1 MKRLVAVFC
10 LLAIIIIG
18 CATAQS
24 PDVPDPNVPDPN
36 VPDPGVPETGQASGD
51 QWPKTAQLDGATY
64 TVYQPQLDSWD
75 SFNMEA
81 HAAVSVLQPGS
92 QTPVFGVLKL
102 TAKTKVDRLARTVY
116 FTDTTVQSANF
127 PSAPNW
133 ATSYQQA
140 FQALFV
146 KGPFT
151 VALDRV
157 EAAVAVLNAQNQA
170 KSVPVENPVPLFV
183 FSTTPAVLVTIDGDP
198 AWRLVAGTSYERVLN
213 TRPLLLRNGSGTIYF
228 HLFDGFLKAP
238 GLAGPWT
245 TATPVPPGIV
255 KAAADLG
262 KSGAV
267 DLMEGPPDEK
277 TSKKPSLAPN
287 APGVIVVTKP
297 TELIVTDG
305 APDWVS
311 LDGTGSLLYLKN
323 TDANVFTDINTQ
335 QAYVLVSGRWFTS
348 KDLNGPWTY
357 IAAKDLPVAFA
368 QIPDDS
374 PKENVKASIP
384 GTVQSKEAII
394 ATQIPQT
401 AQVDR
406 SEAMFTP
413 QLPGTPDI
421 KPIEDTQLQY
431 VVNSSVPLIQ
441 VPSGAWFA
449 LQKAVWFTAP
459 TLQGPWSVATVVPAE
474 IYSIPSSSPIY
485 YATYVKIYDF
495 TPTTV
500 TVGYLPGYMGSYVA
514 SGTVVYGTG
523 YLYTPYI
530 GTAVWYGGP
539 VTYGY
544 AAGLAWTPWT
554 GWGIGF
560 GMGWGFGAAWGAV
573 GWGWGAAPYWGAYA
587 GAAWGAAGA
596 YGAWGPGSWAAS
608 SGNVYHQWGN
618 TTAVTRSSAG
628 YNAWT
633 GNAWS
638 GQVGHS
644 YNSQTGRISAGQRGT
659 VGNVYTGNY
668 ASGTRG
674 STYNPTTGVSASG
687 ARGTVGNVYTGQ
699 STNVARA
706 NVEGPRGNDVRAAT
720 VGNDH
725 YADVNGNVYKNTGSG
740 WEQHNSGGGWSSAS
754 SENARSMESQQ
765 LARNTG
771 EQRSSASSWG
781 GGDRS
786 FGSGFR
792 NSGSE
797 PERSFGESGRGGG
810 FERGGGGFRGGGGG
824 FRGGGRRR

>member
-1 MKRLVAVFC
+1 MKITAVVVC
-10 LLAIIIIG
+10 MLAIA
-18 CATAQS
+18 ATGNVLAQAPAAS
-24 PDVPDPNVPDPN
+24 
-36 VPDPGVPETGQASGD
+36 TGTGASTPAQATPLPWTSEAAAAQATGD
-51 QWPKTAQLDGATY
+51 RWPKTAQLDGATY

-75 SFNMEA
+75 SFNLAA
-81 HAAVSVLQPGS
+81 HAAVSVLPPGS
-92 QTPVFGVLKL
+92 QNPVFGVLKL

-116 FTDTTVQSANF
+116 FTDTTVQSAIF

-151 VALDRV
+151 VALDRM
-157 EAAVAVLNAQNQA
+157 EAALAILNAQSQA
-170 KSVPVENPVPLFV
+170 KSVPVQNPVPQFV

-198 AWRLVAGTSYERVLN
+198 AWRSLAGTSYERVLN
-213 TRPLLLRNGSGTIYF
+213 TRPLLLRDKSGTVYF

-245 TATPVPPGIV
+245 VLAPVPPDIA
-255 KAAADLG
+255 KAATDLG

-267 DLMEGPPDEK
+267 DLMEGPADEK
-277 TSKKPSLAPN
+277 TGKKPSLASG

-305 APDWVS
+305 AADLQDLSGAS
-311 LDGTGSLLYLKN
+311 LMYVRN
-323 TDANVFTDINTQ
+323 TDANVFLDLNDQ
-335 QAYVLVSGRWFTS
+335 QTYVLVSGRWF
-348 KDLNGPWTY
+348 KAPGFKGPWQY
-357 IAAKDLPVAFA
+357 VAAKDLPAEFTK
-368 QIPDDS
+368 IPDDS

-384 GTVQSKEAII
+384 GTTQSREALI

-406 SEAMFTP
+406 AKATYTP
-413 QLPGTPDI
+413 QIQGAPDVQ
-421 KPIEDTQLQY
+421 PIADTQLKY
-431 VVNSSVPLIQ
+431 VANSPIPLIQ
-441 VPSGAWFA
+441 LPSGAWFA

-459 TLQGPWSVATVVPAE
+459 TLQGPWSVATSVPAE
-474 IYSIPSSSPIY
+474 IYAIPPSSPIY
-485 YATYVKIYDF
+485 YATYVRIYDA

-500 TVGYLPGYMGSYVA
+500 TVGYLPGYMGTYVA
-514 SGTVVYGTG
+514 DGTVVYGTG
-523 YLYTPYI
+523 YVYAPYV
-530 GTAVWYGGP
+530 GTSVWYGTP

-544 AAGLAWTPWT
+544 AAGIAWTPWT
-554 GWGIGF
+554 GWGYGF
-560 GMGWGFGAAWGAV
+560 GMGWAYGAAWGAAA
-573 GWGWGAAPYWGAYA
+573 WGWGAAPYWGAYA

-596 YGAWGPGSWAAS
+596 YGAWGPGAWAAT
-608 SGNVYHQWGN
+608 SGNAYHQWGN
-618 TTAVTRSSAG
+618 TTAVTHSSAG

-638 GQVGHS
+638 GQAGHS
-644 YNSQTGRISAGQRGT
+644 YNSQTGQISAGQRGT

-674 STYNPTTGVSASG
+674 ATYNPTTGVSASG
-687 ARGTVGNVYTGQ
+687 ARGTVGNAYTGQ
-699 STNVARA
+699 STNVSHM
-706 NVEGPRGNDVRAAT
+706 NVSGPGGNDMRTAT

-740 WEQHNSGGGWSSAS
+740 WEQHNSNGGWSSAS
-754 SENARSMESQQ
+754 EEGARSMESEN

-771 EQRSSASSWG
+771 EQRSAASSWG

-786 FGSGFR
+786 YGSGFR
-792 NSGSE
+792 GSGGE
-797 PERSFGESGRGGG
+797 PGGFDRGGFSG
-810 FERGGGGFRGGGGG
+810 GGGYRGGGGR
-824 FRGGGRRR
+824 GRR

>member
-1 MKRLVAVFC
+1 MKKFFAALC
-10 LLAIIIIG
+10 MLAIALI
-18 CATAQS
+18 AEAAAQT
-24 PDVPDPNVPDPN
+24 
-36 VPDPGVPETGQASGD
+36 PGARATGQGAAPPASGD
-51 QWPKTAQLDGATY
+51 RWPKTAQLDGATY

-75 SFNMEA
+75 SFNLTA
-81 HAAVSVLQPGS
+81 HAAVSVQPPGS

-116 FTDTTVQSANF
+116 FTDTTVQGGVF

-140 FQALFV
+140 FQSLFV

-151 VALDRV
+151 VALDRM
-157 EAAVAVLNAQNQA
+157 EAAMAMLNAQNQA
-170 KSVPVENPVPLFV
+170 KSVPVQNPVPQFV
-183 FSTTPAVLVTIDGDP
+183 FSPTPAVLVTIDGDP
-198 AWRLVAGTSYERVLN
+198 AWRPIAGTTYERVLN
-213 TRPLLLRNGSGTIYF
+213 ARPLLLRDGSGTVYF

-245 TATPVPPGIV
+245 TAASVPPGIA

-277 TSKKPSLAPN
+277 TGKQPSLAVR
-287 APGVIVVTKP
+287 APGVIVVTRP

-305 APDWVS
+305 APNWDV
-311 LDGTGSLLYLKN
+311 LDGTESLLYLKN
-323 TDANVFTDINTQ
+323 TDANVFLDMYTQ
-335 QAYVLVSGRWFTS
+335 QNYVLVSGRWFTS
-348 KDLNGPWTY
+348 TGLNGPWAY
-357 IAAKDLPVAFA
+357 VVAKGLPPAFA
-368 QIPDDS
+368 TIPDDS

-384 GTVQSKEAII
+384 GTLQAKETII

-406 SEAMFTP
+406 AKAAFTP
-413 QLPGTPDI
+413 QLQGAPDI
-421 KPIEDTQLQY
+421 KPIEDTRLKY
-431 VVNSSVPLIQ
+431 VANSPVPLIQ
-441 VPSGAWFA
+441 VSSGAWFA

-459 TLQGPWSVATVVPAE
+459 TLQGPWSVATSVSPE
-474 IYSIPSSSPIY
+474 IYSIPPSSPVY
-485 YATYVKIYDF
+485 YASYVTVYDF

-500 TVGYLPGYMGSYVA
+500 TIGYLPGYMGIYVA
-514 SGTVVYGTG
+514 DGTVIYGTG
-523 YLYTPYI
+523 YLYDPYI
-530 GTAVWYGGP
+530 GSAVWYGGP

-544 AAGLAWTPWT
+544 ATGIAWTPWT
-554 GWGIGF
+554 GWAMGF
-560 GMGWGFGAAWGAV
+560 GMGWAYGAAWGAAA
-573 GWGWGAAPYWGAYA
+573 WGWGAAPYWGAYA
-587 GAAWGAAGA
+587 GAAWGAHGA
-596 YGAWGPGSWAAS
+596 YAAWGPGGWAAS

-618 TTAVTRSSAG
+618 TSAVTRSSAG

-644 YNSQTGRISAGQRGT
+644 YNSQTGQISAGQRGT
-659 VGNVYTGNY
+659 VSNVYTGNY

-674 STYNPTTGVSASG
+674 ATYNPTTGVSASG
-687 ARGTVGNVYTGQ
+687 ARGTVGNFYTGQ
-699 STNVARA
+699 STNVSRA
-706 NVEGPRGNDVRAAT
+706 NVSGPGGNEVRTAT

-725 YADVNGNVYKNTGSG
+725 YADVNGNVYRNTGSG
-740 WEQHNSGGGWSSAS
+740 WEQHSGSGWGSAS
-754 SENARSMESQQ
+754 TENARSMESQDQ
-765 LARNTG
+765 ARNLG

-792 NSGSE
+792 GSGGE
-797 PERSFGESGRGGG
+797 PAG
-810 FERGGGGFRGGGGG
+810 GGGGFRGGGGG
-824 FRGGGRRR
+824 GFGGGGRRR